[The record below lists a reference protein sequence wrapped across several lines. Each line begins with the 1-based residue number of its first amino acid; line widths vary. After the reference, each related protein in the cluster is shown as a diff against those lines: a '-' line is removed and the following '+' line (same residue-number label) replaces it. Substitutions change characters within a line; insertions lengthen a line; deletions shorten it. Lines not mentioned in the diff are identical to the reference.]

1 MRALSGKPLGD
12 NEDPGSGVPDK
23 DGSLRT
29 KLFIGQQRIS
39 DMLGNVLQ
47 GEVMEFAAQ
56 KPA

>member
-1 MRALSGKPLGD
+1 MRALSGRPLGD
-12 NEDPGSGVPDK
+12 NDDPGAGVADK

-29 KLFIGQQRIS
+29 KLCIGQQQVS